1 MFLYQVQI
9 DRFVPGYSKL
19 IHKKGNGVDRMN
31 ILLIGSGGR
40 ENALAWKLAQ
50 SSRVEELY
58 IAAGNPGTAKFG
70 ENLDFDESNQQ
81 ALLEFALKEK
91 IDITVVGPEAP
102 LAAGIVDLFEKHGL
116 KVFGPNQNAAQL
128 ESSKAFSKK
137 LMQKYQI
144 PTAAYCS
151 FTEAEKALEY
161 IEEKGAPIVVKA
173 SGLAAGKGVIV
184 AQTKMEAKAAVET
197 IMKDEKFGQAGEKV
211 VIEEFL
217 EGEEATI
224 LAFCDGKTIVPMIA
238 SQDHKPAYDGGEGP
252 NTGGMG
258 AYAPAPVVS
267 DQIMEAFRVEIMKPT
282 KKALQSE
289 GLNFK
294 GIIYFGLMINAGKVK
309 VLEYNVRFGDPE
321 AQVILPLLETDLVDI
336 MEAVITGDLDQLEIK
351 WKDQKALCVVMAS
364 GGYPV
369 KYEKGKEIYGI
380 EDAESAED
388 IIVFQAGTELK
399 DGKLLTA
406 GGRVLAVTALG
417 DSLQEVIDKA
427 YKGVEKIHFEDFHIR
442 NDIGQK
448 ALVK

>member
-1 MFLYQVQI
+1 
-9 DRFVPGYSKL
+9 
-19 IHKKGNGVDRMN
+19 MN

-58 IAAGNPGTAKFG
+58 IAAGNPGTAAYG
-70 ENLDFDESNQQ
+70 ENLEFDASNQE

-91 IDITVVGPEAP
+91 IDITLVGPEAP
-102 LAAGIVDLFEKHGL
+102 LAAGIVDLFEEHGL
-116 KVFGPNQNAAQL
+116 KVFGPNQSAARL
-128 ESSKAFSKK
+128 ESSKAFSKE
-137 LMQKYQI
+137 LMQKYKI
-144 PTAAYCS
+144 STAAYQS
-151 FTEAEKALEY
+151 FTDAKKAAEY
-161 IEEKGAPIVVKA
+161 IRTKGAPIVVKA

-184 AQTKMEAKAAVET
+184 AQTEAEALAAVET
-197 IMKDEKFGQAGEKV
+197 IMKDEKFGDAGEKV

-238 SQDHKPAYDGGEGP
+238 SQDHKPAYDGGKGP

-258 AYAPAPVVS
+258 AYAPAPVVTEQIEE
-267 DQIMEAFRVEIMKPT
+267 DFKTEIMEPT
-282 KKALQSE
+282 LKALQSE
-289 GLNFK
+289 GLDFK
-294 GIIYFGLMINAGKVK
+294 GIIYFGLMIKDQKAK

-321 AQVILPLLETDLVDI
+321 AQVVLPLLETDLIDI
-336 MEAVITGDLDQLEIK
+336 MEAVVDKKLDQLKIK

-369 KYEKGKEIYGI
+369 EYEKGKEITGI
-380 EDAESAED
+380 KEAESAED
-388 IIVFQAGTELK
+388 IIVFQAGTRLEG
-399 DGKLLTA
+399 DKLLTD

-417 DSLQEVIDKA
+417 NSFSEVIEKA
-427 YKGVEKIHFEDFHIR
+427 YSGVEKINFEGFHIR

-448 ALVK
+448 ALKK